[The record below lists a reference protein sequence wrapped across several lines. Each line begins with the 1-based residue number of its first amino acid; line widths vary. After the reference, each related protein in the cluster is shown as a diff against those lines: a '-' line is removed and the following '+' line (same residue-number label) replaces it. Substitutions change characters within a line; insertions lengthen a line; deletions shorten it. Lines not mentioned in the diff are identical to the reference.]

1 MNKKIIVA
9 FILILLFFLLSGSV
23 VGSNFSFRKE
33 EISEEIN
40 LGEKIGLNYKE
51 YFFQKPEIIFREEAF
66 DFLQLDS
73 TLHNYANQSKGI
85 YINAWSAGNIN
96 RMEEVIELIKASE
109 LNSVVI
115 DLKDA
120 TGRITFMGND
130 TLKTPRPTIY
140 DLEYLINRLKEEGI
154 YVIGRIVVFQDHS
167 LALKGP
173 EYSLTYKLND
183 SDIMINSSKWVN
195 PYEYKVWDYTLN
207 IAEKAIEYGIDEV
220 KFDYIRFPTLA
231 KNSRLSIK
239 TDGRR
244 TKSDVILGFLKYA
257 NYRFESYDVL
267 ISTDVYGLTTTV
279 EGDLGIGQDITK
291 MKDYVDF
298 ISPMIYPSHYTSGMY
313 GIDNPDSEPYKLI
326 KKSLEDAIEK
336 LGDKSYK
343 LRPWL
348 QDFSLKSRYTEKEV
362 RAQIRAVEE
371 LGIEG
376 WTFWNPSSNYTIEAF
391 K

>member
-1 MNKKIIVA
+1 MKKQ
-9 FILILLFFLLSGSV
+9 LISTVIFLLSFVLVSGV
-23 VGSNFSFRKE
+23 VLASDLSFSKE
-33 EISEEIN
+33 NIDFVQETGFDYRRYFFQRPEIN
-40 LGEKIGLNYKE
+40 LI
-51 YFFQKPEIIFREEAF
+51 EEALDDILDF
-66 DFLQLDS
+66 DLI
-73 TLHNYANQSKGI
+73 THEYAHQSKGI
-85 YINAWSAGNIN
+85 YINAWSAGNMN
-96 RMEEVIELIKASE
+96 RMEEAIELIKSSE
-109 LNSVVI
+109 LNSVII
-115 DLKDA
+115 DIKDA
-120 TGRITFMGND
+120 TGRITFMNSD
-130 TLKTPRPTIY
+130 DLKTPAPTIY

-154 YVIGRIVVFQDHS
+154 YVIGRVVLFQDHS

-231 KNSRLSIK
+231 TNSRLSIE
-239 TDGRR
+239 TDGER
-244 TKSDVILGFLKYA
+244 TKSEVILDFLEYA
-257 NYRFESYDVL
+257 NYRFEPYDVF

-291 MKDYVDF
+291 IKDYVDF

-313 GIDNPDSEPYKLI
+313 GIDDPDSEPYKLI
-326 KKSLEDAIEK
+326 KRSLEDAIEK
-336 LGDKSYK
+336 LGDESHK

-348 QDFSLKSRYTEKEV
+348 QDFSLNSHYTEKEI
-362 RAQIRAVEE
+362 RAQINAVEE

-376 WTFWNPSSNYTIEAF
+376 WTLWSPSSSYTIEAF